1 MIRDSMIVAGIDIG
15 KQWLDI
21 ACHTSGQAL
30 RVENT
35 PAGHRKAADWLSERR
50 VERVGLEAS
59 GGYERGVA
67 AALRKADFAVVLLQ
81 PRQVRAFALFRLKLA
96 KNDRLDAALIAHCTA
111 ELDDIRAAPD
121 PRLEPLAEHLRLI
134 EQLETDLAR
143 ARTRAE
149 AYHVPRLK
157 RALVREADRL
167 AARVK
172 AELLLLGKAVA
183 ASADL
188 AQRLALV
195 ESVQGIGRRTA
206 LTLLILMPELGRLTR
221 GEVASLA
228 GLAPF
233 DRDSGQYHGQRRIA
247 GGRHRVRRALYA
259 AALPASF
266 RWNPALVDIYKRL
279 RTNGKNHKQ
288 ALTACARK
296 LLTYANAVLA
306 RGSQWAPAHNGC

>member
-1 MIRDSMIVAGIDIG
+1 MVSDSMVTAGIDIG
-15 KQWLDI
+15 KTWLDI
-21 ACHTSGQAL
+21 ACHPSGLAM

-35 PAGHRKAADWLSERR
+35 PAGHRVVADWLRQQQ
-50 VERVGLEAS
+50 VARVGLEAS
-59 GGYERGVA
+59 GGYERGVT
-67 AALRKADFAVVLLQ
+67 AALRDAGFAVVVLQ

-111 ELDDIRAAPD
+111 EIETVRPAPD
-121 PRLEPLAEHLRLI
+121 PRLEPLAEHLRLV
-134 EQLETDLAR
+134 EQLEGDLAR

-149 AYHVPRLK
+149 AYRVPRLK

-172 AELLLLGKAVA
+172 AELLLIGKAVA
-183 ASADL
+183 AIADL
-188 AQRLALV
+188 AHRLTLV

-206 LTLLILMPELGRLTR
+206 LSLVILMPELGRLTR
-221 GEVASLA
+221 TEAASLA

-233 DRDSGQYHGQRRIA
+233 DRDSGQYRGQRRIQ

-266 RWNPALVDIYKRL
+266 RWNPALVDAYKRL
-279 RTNGKNHKQ
+279 RAAGKNHKQ

-296 LLTYANAVLA
+296 LLIYANTVLA
-306 RGSQWAPAHNGC
+306 RQQEWQHTR

>member
-1 MIRDSMIVAGIDIG
+1 MTQYSMTVAGIDIG
-15 KQWLDI
+15 KTWLDI
-21 ACHTSGQAL
+21 ACHPSGTAL
-30 RVENT
+30 RVKNT
-35 PAGHRKAADWLSERR
+35 PADHCRLADWLKEQGVGRI
-50 VERVGLEAS
+50 GLEAS

-67 AALRKADFAVVLLQ
+67 AALRAAGFELAVPQ

-96 KNDRLDAALIAHCTA
+96 KNDQLDAALIAHCTA
-111 ELDDIRAAPD
+111 ELDDVRPAPD

-134 EQLETDLAR
+134 EQLEGDLAR

-149 AYHVPRLK
+149 AYHIPRLK

-167 AARVK
+167 TRRVK
-172 AELLLLGKAVA
+172 AELLLLGKAIA
-183 ASADL
+183 TQTDL
-188 AQRLALV
+188 AHRLALI

-206 LTLLILMPELGRLTR
+206 LSLLVLMPELGRLTR
-221 GEVASLA
+221 GEAASLA

-233 DRDSGQYHGQRRIA
+233 DRDSGKYHGQRRIQ

-266 RWNPALVDIYKRL
+266 RWNPALVDAYKRL
-279 RTNGKNHKQ
+279 RQNGKNHKQ

-296 LLTYANAVLA
+296 LLIFANTVVA
-306 RGSQWAPAHNGC
+306 RDAEWITAR

>member
-1 MIRDSMIVAGIDIG
+1 MGEHSICAAGIDIG
-15 KQWLDI
+15 KGALDV
-21 ACHTSGQAL
+21 ACHPSGLAM
-30 RVENT
+30 RVDNT
-35 PAGHRKAADWLSERR
+35 PAGHRRLADWLAGQR
-50 VERVGLEAS
+50 VDRIGLEAS

-67 AALRKADFAVVLLQ
+67 AALRDAGFEVAVLQ

-96 KNDRLDAALIAHCTA
+96 KNDRLDAALIARCTA
-111 ELDDIRAAPD
+111 ELDALRAPPD

-134 EQLETDLAR
+134 EQLEADLAR

-149 AYHVPRLK
+149 AYHVPRHK
-157 RALVREADRL
+157 RALEREADRL
-167 AARVK
+167 ARRAK

-183 ASADL
+183 DHADL
-188 AQRLALV
+188 AHRLALV

-206 LTLLILMPELGRLTR
+206 LSLIVLMPELGRLART
-221 GEVASLA
+221 EVASLA

-233 DRDSGQYHGQRRIA
+233 DRDSGQHRGQRRIA
-247 GGRHRVRRALYA
+247 GGRPRVRRALYA

-279 RTNGKNHKQ
+279 RANGKNHKQ

-296 LLTYANAVLA
+296 LLTFANAVLS
-306 RGSQWAPAHNGC
+306 RGTNWTPADNGC